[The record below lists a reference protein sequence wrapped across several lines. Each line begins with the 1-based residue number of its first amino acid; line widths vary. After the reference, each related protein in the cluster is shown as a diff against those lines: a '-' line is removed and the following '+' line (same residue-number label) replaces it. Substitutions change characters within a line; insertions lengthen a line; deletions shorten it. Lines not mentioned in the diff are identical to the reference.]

1 MKRYRGFRLGRKLV
15 TLFRRTF
22 QFRRPRQHL
31 RLNSHAPTRRS
42 FSKIALAS
50 KFCNWGKQ
58 LKQLL
63 HSSKDEA
70 YAPLISCDPGN
81 NYKAPPKGHLA
92 VYVAGDEREGGSPR
106 RFVVPIV
113 YFNHPLFGELL
124 KEAEEEFGYG
134 HPGGITIPCPVSK
147 FERVQTRIAAGAGRM
162 CRRNKWTAD
171 RW

>member
-1 MKRYRGFRLGRKLV
+1 MKTHRGFRLARKLV

-22 QFRRPRQHL
+22 QFRRRQQYP
-31 RLNSHAPTRRS
+31 RLNSPALPLTPRP

-50 KFCNWGKQ
+50 KLCNWGKQ

-63 HSSKDEA
+63 LASKDDS

-92 VYVAGDEREGGSPR
+92 VYVAGDGKAGGSPQ

-147 FERVQTRIAAGAGRM
+147 FERVQTRIAAGAGRI
-162 CRRNKWTAD
+162 CRRDKWGC
-171 RW
+171 